1 MCDGPGA
8 DEGDVGDVR
17 VGGQVVGGGGPEREG
32 LQEVGR
38 VAAGLQGVLG
48 DGGEEGGRPGRLLGG
63 FEEEGGAGEEGGD
76 GGAEEVVELVGGKRA
91 WLAWGRERGDG
102 VGTG

>member
-1 MCDGPGA
+1 MRDGPGT

-38 VAAGLQGVLG
+38 VAAGFA
-48 DGGEEGGRPGRLLGG
+48 GRVGRWRRRR
-63 FEEEGGAGEEGGD
+63 
-76 GGAEEVVELVGGKRA
+76 ELTRPFA
-91 WLAWGRERGDG
+91 RRL
-102 VGTG
+102 